1 VLGIIFLKINFQPF
15 WKGRGDFWGMG
26 KVGITIAPKLIFLF
40 PIWGGG
46 GGRRRGVRQIPS
58 N

>member
-40 PIWGGG
+40 PIWGGD
-46 GGRRRGVRQIPS
+46 GGRRRGGGKT
-58 N
+58 NT